1 MSSPRSSTYAL
12 LAPGAASHA
21 AHAPGVGDRR
31 PPARRDLPAVDD
43 HVVVPESH
51 TELVDGVVY
60 ETMGAKEPHATLH
73 LQVARVFA
81 GCLASG
87 YEAAVDMLTRADE
100 DNDAAPDVSVY
111 PRRRDRK
118 TGGRKLEEI
127 AFEVCDTE
135 RDAHLTTKV
144 KRLAARGVRRL
155 FYVDVDTRTLHEWR
169 HDPGDWVALGAE
181 AEIVDRCFRV
191 PIPARALVDRVLA
204 DDTVARALLAGHNRV
219 IAAAIERERS
229 DARQHGI
236 EVGHKTGL
244 EAGVVVARR
253 EVLRMLLGQ
262 LPLSDD
268 DQRRID
274 ACVDVATLDRWIR
287 RAPGAAS
294 AAEVFAP

>member
-1 MSSPRSSTYAL
+1 MSPPRSSPYAL

-31 PPARRDLPAVDD
+31 PAPRRELPAVDD
-43 HVVVPESH
+43 HIVVPESH
-51 TELVDGVVY
+51 TEMVDGVVY

-87 YEAAVDMLTRADE
+87 YEAAVDMLTRTDE
-100 DNDAAPDVSVY
+100 DNDAAPDVSVF

-135 RDAHLTTKV
+135 RYAHVTTKV
-144 KRLAARGVRRL
+144 KRLAARGVQRL
-155 FYVDVDTRTLHEWR
+155 FYVDVDTRTLHEWQ
-169 HDPGDWVALGAE
+169 HDRGDWVALGAK
-181 AEIVDRCFRV
+181 AEITDRCFRV
-191 PIPARALVDRVLA
+191 PIPARALVDRVRA

-229 DARQHGI
+229 A
-236 EVGHKTGL
+236 GHKTGL
-244 EAGVVVARR
+244 KVGVVLARR
-253 EVLRMLLGQ
+253 EVLRMLLAA

-274 ACVDVATLDRWIR
+274 ACDDVATLDRWIR
-287 RAPGAAS
+287 RAPGAAN
-294 AAEVFAP
+294 AREVFAP